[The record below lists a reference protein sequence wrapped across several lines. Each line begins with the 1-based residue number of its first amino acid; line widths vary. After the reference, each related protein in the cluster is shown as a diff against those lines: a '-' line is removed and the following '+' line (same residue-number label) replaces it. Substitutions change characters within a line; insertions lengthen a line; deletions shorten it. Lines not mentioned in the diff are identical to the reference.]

1 MLPFEVQAN
10 PRTAVFE
17 TNTEE
22 KCSNTSIA
30 NRLETDSSVLAFR
43 AKMCHGPLPIC

>member
-10 PRTAVFE
+10 PRTVVLE
-17 TNTEE
+17 TNIEE

-30 NRLETDSSVLAFR
+30 NRLQTQA
-43 AKMCHGPLPIC
+43 PLY